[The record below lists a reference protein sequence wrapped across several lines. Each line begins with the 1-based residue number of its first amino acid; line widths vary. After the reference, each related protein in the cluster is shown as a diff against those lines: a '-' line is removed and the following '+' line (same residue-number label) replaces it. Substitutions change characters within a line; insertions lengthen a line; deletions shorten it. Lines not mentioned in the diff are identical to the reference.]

1 LSLLKRLT
9 IMKFGGSCLRS
20 PESFSQIINV
30 INKYVSEDPE
40 QQLIFV
46 VSALS
51 GITDLLLN
59 SARAAS
65 RQEDPEGYLLEIIRK
80 HEETIE
86 KVIPEKFQIAVKD
99 FLEDN
104 ISSIRAMI
112 DDIKEF
118 EISPFKIDQI
128 ISKGEMLSTF
138 LLTKYLEGNKFK
150 VKYVPATDFLVTD
163 SVYNDALPL
172 LDITCQKIN
181 AKVKPL
187 IEDGVIPVVTG
198 FLARNIEG
206 HVTTLGR
213 GGTDFTAT
221 ILAHCLKNDENLVK
235 VILWKDVDGVLTT
248 HPDIAPNARL
258 IEHLSYSEAKEFAY
272 FGAKLINPKCITPIQ
287 KQGIVVELRNFEDL
301 TKTRYTVVEEK
312 PDTTLS
318 VKGITFF
325 KEVAMI
331 SAISA
336 ATVSQPGV
344 LAKLFD
350 LMGKNNINVSFVSQS
365 SSEINTTF
373 VVDKKNGENAMR
385 LLKEDTFFSKWF
397 QISVEDVGLIAIIGE
412 GFNQPGI
419 LGRVFSALTN
429 IQILAISQASGGI
442 NISILVPKKD
452 LTAAILAIHE
462 EFIG

>member
-1 LSLLKRLT
+1 L
-9 IMKFGGSCLRS
+9 
-20 PESFSQIINV
+20 Q
-30 INKYVSEDPE
+30 
-40 QQLIFV
+40 
-46 VSALS
+46 

-65 RQEDPEGYLLEIIRK
+65 RLEDAEEYLLKIIQK

-86 KVIPEKFQIAVKD
+86 KVIPEKFQLPVKE

-104 ISSIRAMI
+104 IQVIRNVL

-118 EISPFKIDQI
+118 EISPYKIDQI
-128 ISKGEMLSTF
+128 ISRGEMLSTF

-150 VKYVPATDFLVTD
+150 VKYVQATEFLVTD
-163 SVYNDALPL
+163 SMYNDALPL

-181 AKVKPL
+181 AKIKPL
-187 IEDGVIPVVTG
+187 LKNDIIPVVTG

-221 ILAHCLKNDENLVK
+221 ILAHCLKTESNEIR

-287 KQGIVVELRNFEDL
+287 KEGILLELRNFEDL
-301 TKTRYTVVEEK
+301 SKTKFTVV
-312 PDTTLS
+312 DATTDVTEG

-325 KEVAMI
+325 KEVSMI

-373 VVDKKNGENAMR
+373 VVDKKDGERAKKI
-385 LLKEDTFFSKWF
+385 LQEDKFFSKWF

-412 GFNQPGI
+412 GFNRPGI
-419 LGRVFSALTN
+419 LGRIFSALTST
-429 IQILAISQASGGI
+429 QILAVSQASGGI
-442 NISILVPKKD
+442 NISILVPKEQLKD
-452 LTAAILAIHE
+452 AILSIHE